1 MAENTVSVIRD
12 AEESRGQVG
21 GTSQAAWS
29 DLGQNIKGGENLV
42 LCCEKVTS
50 ELVMCE
56 EGHSW

>member
-1 MAENTVSVIRD
+1 MAENTVLVMRD
-12 AEESRGQVG
+12 AEEFRGQVG

-50 ELVMCE
+50 VLVTCE
-56 EGHSW
+56 EVYGW